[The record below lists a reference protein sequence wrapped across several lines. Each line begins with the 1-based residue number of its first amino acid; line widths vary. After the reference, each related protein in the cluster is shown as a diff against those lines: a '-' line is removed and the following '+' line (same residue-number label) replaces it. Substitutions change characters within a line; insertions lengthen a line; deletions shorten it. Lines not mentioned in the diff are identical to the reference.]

1 MSLQLGFVFVRDGR
15 RVTRARSLAV
25 IASVG
30 ASLGACVAPPVV
42 ASGPHPADVSVPV
55 PALAYQSV
63 TGGVK
68 TFRPVEPKG
77 WEELNRQVAPK
88 GN

>member
-1 MSLQLGFVFVRDGR
+1 MPFLPTVLLLRSR
-15 RVTRARSLAV
+15 RFIARTPPLAAI
-25 IASVG
+25 IAAG
-30 ASLGACVAPPVV
+30 MLLGACVAPPVIATGPSPTD
-42 ASGPHPADVSVPV
+42 ASVRV
-55 PALAYQSV
+55 PALAYQPV

-77 WEELNRQVAPK
+77 WEELNRQVTPK